1 MNNIELTLR
10 GPIRDGSVKVAT
22 PLSEAPWLLAFLA
35 GLGALIAV
43 FQSDPFVLNILA
55 YAFLFAGVATAWNI
69 IGGFGG
75 QFSLAHGVFFAVG
88 AYLTANL
95 FLHAAIS
102 PWLSLIPAAALAAL
116 VAVAISWPTFRL
128 RGPFFAIATMA
139 FNEVAHVLA
148 NHFESLTGGA
158 RGLSVPFRASLAN
171 MIFRDRMSY
180 TLLMLGFLAV
190 CLIVSIAVY
199 RSRLGYSLQAV
210 RDNEEA
216 ARACGI
222 DVTRAK
228 LAGMAVSAAFTGIGG
243 SLFMMYV
250 RIVDPPTLLTLSEIG
265 VKFALIALIGGVGT
279 LYGPVFGALLIVPL
293 ESWLRA
299 SVSAQIPGAH
309 LIVLGATLIAA
320 ALFMKR
326 GLVGAGEDLA
336 AWARRGRRRS

>member
-1 MNNIELTLR
+1 VNNIDLALR
-10 GPIRDGSVKVAT
+10 GPIPDRALKVAT
-22 PLSEAPWLLAFLA
+22 PLSELPRLLAVLA
-35 GLGALIAV
+35 GLGALIAL
-43 FQSDPFVLNILA
+43 FRNDPFVLNILA
-55 YAFLFAGVATAWNI
+55 YTLLFAGVATAWNI

-95 FLHAAIS
+95 FLRAGIS

-116 VAVAISWPTFRL
+116 VAVVISWPTFRL

-158 RGLSVPFRASLAN
+158 RGLSIPFRASLAN

-180 TLLMLGFLAV
+180 ALLMLGFLVV
-190 CLIVSIAVY
+190 CLVVSIAVY
-199 RSRLGYSLQAV
+199 RSRLGYSLQAI

-222 DVTRAK
+222 DITRTK
-228 LAGMAVSAAFTGIGG
+228 LAGMAVSAALTGIGG
-243 SLFMMYV
+243 VMFMMYV
-250 RIVDPPTLLTLSEIG
+250 RIADPPTLLTLSEVG

-279 LYGPVFGALLIVPL
+279 IYGPVLGALLIVPL

-299 SVSAQIPGAH
+299 TISAEVPGAH
-309 LIVLGATLIAA
+309 LIILGATLIVA
-320 ALFMKR
+320 ALFLKR
-326 GLVGAGEDLA
+326 GLVGAAEDLV
-336 AWARRGRRRS
+336 AWMRRRVRR